1 MNSVKE
7 IYVKNC
13 RYYLFVDMI
22 NIKNLDSNKT
32 RIDEKLFK
40 NILI

>member
-1 MNSVKE
+1 MNCVKE

-13 RYYLFVDMI
+13 RYYLFDDMI

-32 RIDEKLFK
+32 KVDEKLYK
-40 NILI
+40 NICI